1 MIATNFVAKLSR
13 AITLKTK
20 INNNTL
26 NIKTQK
32 TIFASYIFKIRF
44 WNVLL
49 SNALFFVCFQLAA
62 TNPTIDSLLTQLQQL
77 DSNSNTLTWINT
89 AENIGIAYQ
98 KNFDYNNAIF
108 YYNKSLHNAR
118 RVGQVAR
125 SHQIV
130 VRIAEILYR
139 QSKYDIALRYVKE
152 IENEIDQSD
161 LPLKAQVFRFIGINK
176 VYTGDYSNAYRYQNQ
191 ALSLFQTL
199 KDTVNMCRLHFG
211 IGTNFYFQKQ
221 YETAL
226 YHYKESL
233 RISEEANNL
242 QTKYGAYDA
251 IGNLYSQINDTAK
264 SLKYNYLALE
274 IAYQLKDKSGIG
286 WTMHTIGNIEGKTL
300 GLEQKAI
307 ERLKQVAQIGQEL
320 GDVGLGTAAKIT
332 SASIYLRLKQ
342 PDIALELLRKSL
354 VDAQNDNMRSFMLD
368 IFRHTAESYYQKR
381 DIDNFY
387 KYHKKY
393 IALKDS
399 LFNDNLSKEMSGLK
413 KNFEILQLE
422 KENEFNLLKK
432 DHEIQ
437 KVKTNFNIGILVAI
451 FVIAALLLLIMYMR
465 NKSEKE
471 KNLLLEIKHKEITRQ
486 NEILAVSNR
495 DLEQYAYIIS
505 HDLKEPLRN
514 ISSFTNLL
522 DRKLKNVI
530 TPDTQQYIDYILKGT
545 KQMHDL
551 LHDLLLYSKI
561 SRHKKEIE
569 NIRTDI
575 LVKEVLAILSEEIES
590 LNAQIVL
597 ESLPNLLFDKQ
608 QLKTIFTHLI
618 KNALKFRRDEPP
630 KIIIKNMQDIDNHI
644 ISIEDNGIGIDERY
658 FEKIFI
664 IFQRIHDRGKYV
676 GTSMGLATCKKILE
690 ENGGKI
696 WVTSKLEE
704 GSTFYIAIPKVL

>member
-1 MIATNFVAKLSR
+1 M
-13 AITLKTK
+13 
-20 INNNTL
+20 

-32 TIFASYIFKIRF
+32 TIYTSYIFKNRV

-49 SNALFFVCFQLAA
+49 SSALVFISCCLLSA
-62 TNPTIDSLLTQLQQL
+62 TNPSVDSLSTQLRQIDSNA
-77 DSNSNTLTWINT
+77 NSSDWIMT
-89 AENIGIAYQ
+89 AENLGAAYQ
-98 KNFDYNNAIF
+98 KDFDYNNAISN
-108 YYNKSLHNAR
+108 YQKALHLAR
-118 RVGQVAR
+118 RVGHASQ
-125 SHQIV
+125 SHKIV
-130 VRIAEILYR
+130 IRIAEILYR

-152 IENEIDQSD
+152 IENEIDQND

-176 VYTGDYSNAYRYQNQ
+176 VYTGDYSNAYRYQSQ

-233 RISEEANNL
+233 RISEEAHNL
-242 QTKYGAYDA
+242 QAKYGAYDA
-251 IGNLYSQINDTAK
+251 IGNLYSQLNDTDK

-274 IAYQLKDKSGIG
+274 IAYQLNDKSGIG
-286 WTMHTIGNIEGKTL
+286 WTMHTIATIEGKTV

-307 ERLKQVAQIGQEL
+307 ERLKQVAQIGVDL
-320 GDVGLGTAAKIT
+320 GDVGLSTATKIT

-342 PDIALELLRKSL
+342 PNIALELLRKSL

-368 IFRHTAESYYQKR
+368 IFRHTAEAYYQKR
-381 DIDNFY
+381 DIDKFY
-387 KYHKKY
+387 EYHKKY

-437 KVKTNFNIGILVAI
+437 KVKTNFNIGILAAI

-471 KNLLLEIKHKEITRQ
+471 KNILLETKNKEITRQ
-486 NEILAVSNR
+486 NEILAISNQ

-522 DRKLKNVI
+522 NRKLKNVI
-530 TPDTQQYIDYILKGT
+530 TPDTQQYMDYILKGT

-575 LVKEVLAILSEEIES
+575 LVKDVLEILSEEIEGV
-590 LNAQIVL
+590 NAQIVL
-597 ESLPNLLFDKQ
+597 ESLPNLSFDRQ
-608 QLKTIFTHLI
+608 QLKTIFMHLI

-696 WVTSKLEE
+696 WVTSKLGE
-704 GSTFYIAIPKVL
+704 GATFYIAIPKVL